1 VVRTLAAEKK
11 QVFRGAFIP
20 LPDGDE
26 RLDDAVTSL
35 ATMSE
40 HCDDRHPA
48 LPELAYAATC
58 RATT

>member
-26 RLDDAVTSL
+26 RLDDAATSL
-35 ATMSE
+35 STMSE
-40 HCDDRHPA
+40 RCDHRRSA
-48 LPELAYAATC
+48 LPELAHAVTC

>member
-1 VVRTLAAEKK
+1 MVRTLAAEKK
-11 QVFRGAFIP
+11 QDFRGAFIP

-26 RLDDAVTSL
+26 RLDDAATSL

-40 HCDDRHPA
+40 RCDDRRSA
-48 LPELAYAATC
+48 LPELPYAATC